1 MTHSEILET
10 VASKFKTKPSKI
22 DKIVE
27 EYFLAAA
34 KACQKDLESK
44 RSEFEDKS
52 ILTRSASI
60 TNKSVGSFWV
70 KYDKGADGRNDLGG
84 VEKALYPKL
93 KIRFS
98 KSFIE
103 KAFIDPN
110 PKKETE

>member
-1 MTHSEILET
+1 MNHSEILET

-34 KACQKDLESK
+34 KACQEDLQSK
-44 RSEFEDKS
+44 RDKMKNKML
-52 ILTRSASI
+52 LTCSDSI
-60 TNKSVGSFWV
+60 TNENVGSIWV
-70 KYDKGADGRNDLGG
+70 KLEKGENGRNSLGG
-84 VEKALYPKL
+84 IEKALYPKL